1 MNRNIGKKFLSV
13 ICVGLLVIGIS
24 LFYLGK
30 SNYEVEDLQGNRSE
44 LGDVN
49 ILLQNNKGMYE
60 TNEIKIDKDNI
71 SIDYMAKQGVP
82 NFNLSKNNIEGRE
95 ALEILTYGFVDYSAA
110 LLKDDDRFAS
120 VRINN
125 ECVDEDNY
133 KLVTNVKVKYNNKDK
148 VESYNISLG
157 DQSVN
162 NTEVVYS
169 SVPISIDK
177 DNLYIVT
184 LKSCYSEE
192 YMKKRDDANYEGS
205 LSDDFDKTELN
216 LYKINLS
223 SENSKHILSK
233 ELDGKDIYIKGE
245 VCFANKNKAYFLVN
259 EKYKEK
265 GYKSSLLEFDAFSK
279 DIKTIDLGTK
289 RDNIKKFSVEDN
301 KLLLF
306 SNGGI
311 EGENKKLNYGEV
323 REILVNLESSKV
335 EYINHIKI
343 DANGDDILQV
353 RKVGNKVYYITIGYN
368 ERGKDAGK
376 YSYYFGVF
384 DEDKNEVVYKGRINQ
399 NTKDYGEVGIVKE
412 DEL

>member
-1 MNRNIGKKFLSV
+1 MNKNIGKKFLS
-13 ICVGLLVIGIS
+13 IIFVGLLGIGIS

-30 SNYEVEDLQGNRSE
+30 NNEEVEDLYGKRSE

-60 TNEIKIDKDNI
+60 TNEIKISKDDI

-82 NFNLSKNNIEGRE
+82 NFNLSKNNIEGRS

-110 LLKDDDRFAS
+110 LLKDDDRFAA
-120 VRINN
+120 VRLNN
-125 ECVDEDNY
+125 EYVDADNY
-133 KLVTNVKVKYNNKDK
+133 ELVANIKIKYNNKDK
-148 VESYNISLG
+148 VESYDVSLG

-162 NTEVVYS
+162 STGVVYS

-177 DNLYIVT
+177 ENIYIVT
-184 LKSCYSEE
+184 LKSYYSQE
-192 YMKKRDDANYEGS
+192 YMKKRENSDYEGTV
-205 LSDDFDKTELN
+205 SDDFDKTELN

-223 SENSKHILSK
+223 NKNSKHILSK
-233 ELDGKDIYIKGE
+233 EFDGKDIYIKGE
-245 VCFANKNKAYFLVN
+245 LCFANKNKAYFLVN
-259 EKYKEK
+259 KKDKEK

-279 DIKTIDLGTK
+279 DIDTIDLGTK
-289 RDNIKKFSVEDN
+289 EDNIKKFSVEDN
-301 KLLLF
+301 KILLF
-306 SNGGI
+306 SHGGI
-311 EGENKKLNYGEV
+311 EGKNVKLNNGEA
-323 REILVNLESSKV
+323 REIVVDLESSKV
-335 EYINHIKI
+335 EYINHIKV

-368 ERGKDAGK
+368 EKGKDAGK
-376 YSYYFGVF
+376 YPYYIGVF

-399 NTKDYGEVGIVKE
+399 NTNYYGEVGIVKE

>member
-30 SNYEVEDLQGNRSE
+30 NNDEVEDLYGKRSE

-133 KLVTNVKVKYNNKDK
+133 KLVANVKVKYNNKDK

-384 DEDKNEVVYKGRINQ
+384 DEDKNEVVYKGKINQ

>member
-30 SNYEVEDLQGNRSE
+30 NNDEVEDLYGKRSE
-44 LGDVN
+44 LGDIN

>member
-1 MNRNIGKKFLSV
+1 MNKNIGKKFLS
-13 ICVGLLVIGIS
+13 IIFVGLLGIGIS

-30 SNYEVEDLQGNRSE
+30 NNEEVEDLYGKRSE

-60 TNEIKIDKDNI
+60 TNEIKISKDDI

-82 NFNLSKNNIEGRE
+82 NFNLSKNNIEGRS

-110 LLKDDDRFAS
+110 LLKDDDRFAA
-120 VRINN
+120 VRLNN
-125 ECVDEDNY
+125 EYVDADNY
-133 KLVTNVKVKYNNKDK
+133 ELVANIKIKYNNKDK
-148 VESYNISLG
+148 VESYDVSLG

-162 NTEVVYS
+162 STGVVYS

-177 DNLYIVT
+177 ENIYIVT
-184 LKSCYSEE
+184 LKSYYSQE
-192 YMKKRDDANYEGS
+192 YMKKRENSDYEGTV
-205 LSDDFDKTELN
+205 SDDFDKTELN

-223 SENSKHILSK
+223 NKNSKHILSK
-233 ELDGKDIYIKGE
+233 EFDGKDIYIKGE
-245 VCFANKNKAYFLVN
+245 LCFANKNKAYFLVN
-259 EKYKEK
+259 KKDKEK

-279 DIKTIDLGTK
+279 DIDTIDLGTK
-289 RDNIKKFSVEDN
+289 EDNIKKFSVEDN
-301 KLLLF
+301 KILLF
-306 SNGGI
+306 SHGGI
-311 EGENKKLNYGEV
+311 EGKNVKLNNGDA
-323 REILVNLESSKV
+323 REIVVDLESSKV
-335 EYINHIKI
+335 EYINHIKV

-368 ERGKDAGK
+368 EKGKDAGK
-376 YSYYFGVF
+376 YSYYIGVF

-399 NTKDYGEVGIVKE
+399 NTNYYGEVGIVKE